1 MDHIEVTPKEKGKA
15 GAVQEGGWITTKSQ
29 TFLLTEMEYT
39 KVEKKSIGEL
49 RGLPS
54 KLQGW
59 LRQSLSRGEN

>member
-39 KVEKKSIGEL
+39 KVEKN
-49 RGLPS
+49 
-54 KLQGW
+54 Q
-59 LRQSLSRGEN
+59 